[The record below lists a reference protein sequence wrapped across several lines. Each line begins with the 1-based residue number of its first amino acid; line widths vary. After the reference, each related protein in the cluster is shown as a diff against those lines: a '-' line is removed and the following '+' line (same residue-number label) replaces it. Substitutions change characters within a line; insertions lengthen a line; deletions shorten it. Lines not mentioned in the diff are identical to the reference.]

1 MYTSIEQAVSAIG
14 KDRCLAYI
22 NSKLEQLEKNK
33 ARSKEQREIVRA
45 FKNGEISFGGRRVD
59 MTEEKEA

>member
-1 MYTSIEQAVSAIG
+1 MYTSLNQAVAAIG
-14 KDRCLAYI
+14 ETRALAYI

-45 FKNGEISFGGRRVD
+45 FKAGEITFGGTRVD
-59 MTEEKEA
+59 VTTADE